1 MVCFTTENTEAHRVF
16 LIYNLTISNF
26 DMKRISSIGK

>member
-1 MVCFTTENTEAHRVF
+1 MVCFTTENTEAHGVF
-16 LIYNLTISNF
+16 SIYNLTISYF